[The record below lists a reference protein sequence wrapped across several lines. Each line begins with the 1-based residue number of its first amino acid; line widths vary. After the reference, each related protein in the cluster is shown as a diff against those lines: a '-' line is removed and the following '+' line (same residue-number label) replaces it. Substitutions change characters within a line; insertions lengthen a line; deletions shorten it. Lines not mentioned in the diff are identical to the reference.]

1 MPSIPSKYEL
11 FGPTFECDE
20 LLQKS
25 IKNRTFL
32 DDIHGCTKTT
42 CEFTLPTSLLP
53 TYWKR
58 HNLSKQD
65 LNSQQNYSEAST
77 IWLLSLLY
85 GVDSSSSSLK
95 PSFSTATGVLVSSK
109 AIAIRKLI
117 RKLKIKFN
125 STSMISSGVASLV
138 HIPGIPHNFVTG
150 EKFEK
155 ISGLIT
161 PVLNIFEEN
170 VITGLIDYLDILW
183 LPRSFENDS
192 IYMVRVVLLEVF
204 TKSGKGRTGALCSR
218 GYTLL
223 LDGVRYMTVEESV
236 LVNSI

>member
-1 MPSIPSKYEL
+1 M
-11 FGPTFECDE
+11 
-20 LLQKS
+20 
-25 IKNRTFL
+25 
-32 DDIHGCTKTT
+32 
-42 CEFTLPTSLLP
+42 
-53 TYWKR
+53 
-58 HNLSKQD
+58 
-65 LNSQQNYSEAST
+65 
-77 IWLLSLLY
+77 
-85 GVDSSSSSLK
+85 K
-95 PSFSTATGVLVSSK
+95 PPFPTATGVTVQSK
-109 AIAIRKLI
+109 AIAISKLI